1 MANVNANFDRLVF
14 LSDDIKVS
22 VNDFIIKAAAV
33 TLKVSSRPQIILA
46 PTVVSCLG
54 IFYMINRTVIFKA
67 QKLYDFIAKNII

>member
-1 MANVNANFDRLVF
+1 MNANFDRLVF
-14 LSDDIKVS
+14 LLDDIKVS

-54 IFYMINRTVIFKA
+54 IFI
-67 QKLYDFIAKNII
+67 